1 MPLPPCR
8 YTVQCCLSSLY
19 LRLRLLCGLVGGLL
33 LLQDNT
39 HLASRLFAALS
50 VEPPGSRTALQ
61 EALGAMAGALA
72 GGIQQQGSSSSSG
85 SSGGGSG
92 SSSTVDAAKL
102 QEIEELLM
110 SSIGGDQVGRFGVA
124 RSETGDCIALS
135 W

>member
-1 MPLPPCR
+1 MKDVHPF
-8 YTVQCCLSSLY
+8 TCL
-19 LRLRLLCGLVGGLL
+19 CL

-72 GGIQQQGSSSSSG
+72 GGIQQQGSSSGSSG
-85 SSGGGSG
+85 SSDSSGG
-92 SSSTVDAAKL
+92 SSSAVDAAKL

-110 SSIGGDQVGRFGVA
+110 SSIGGDQVGGSGVV
-124 RSETGDCIALS
+124 
-135 W
+135 